1 MAVAPPKEIKG
12 SNDQMKAKWQMEKR
26 ESKFVNLLIN
36 DSLVLL
42 EPEHTGE
49 AIFIRLFGQ
58 VPQGPPAVRVHLH
71 GASEI
76 VEELLG
82 L

>member
-1 MAVAPPKEIKG
+1 MVAVAPPKEKIG

-49 AIFIRLFGQ
+49 AISIRLFGQ
-58 VPQGPPAVRVHLH
+58 VPQGPPAVRVH
-71 GASEI
+71 
-76 VEELLG
+76 
-82 L
+82 